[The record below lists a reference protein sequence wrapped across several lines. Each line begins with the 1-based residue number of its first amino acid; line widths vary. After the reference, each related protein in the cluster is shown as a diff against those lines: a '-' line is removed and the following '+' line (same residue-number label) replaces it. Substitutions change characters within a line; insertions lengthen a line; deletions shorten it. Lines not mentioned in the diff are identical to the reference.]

1 MAGSDNGN
9 IFMWQPEAILK
20 SDESLIAKFDKH
32 KGSVAALDFNPFQV
46 SLTLMNLCVV
56 SAATAHFYP

>member
-32 KGSVAALDFNPFQV
+32 KGSVAALDFNSFQV